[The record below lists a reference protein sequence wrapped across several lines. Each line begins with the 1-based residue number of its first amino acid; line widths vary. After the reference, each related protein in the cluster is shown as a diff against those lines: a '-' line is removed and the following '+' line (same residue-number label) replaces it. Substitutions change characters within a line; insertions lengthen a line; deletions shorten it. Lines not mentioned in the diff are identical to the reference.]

1 MKTKNQKSSRW
12 TSAELEILYAA
23 KRVKWSSKRIAK
35 KLGRSEQAINQKI
48 WKLSKKGLDGF
59 EPYPKAAK
67 KEAKVPVYRAKHHA
81 KPKATESNSRTK
93 DLFIVSATS
102 SLAGGIIGAA
112 LYALLSV

>member
-1 MKTKNQKSSRW
+1 MKTNNQNKRW
-12 TSAELEILYAA
+12 TNEELEVLYAA
-23 KRVKWSSKRIAK
+23 KGIRWSSRRIAK

-67 KEAKVPVYRAKHHA
+67 KEAKVPVYRAKYHA

>member
-1 MKTKNQKSSRW
+1 MKTNNQNKRW
-12 TSAELEILYAA
+12 TNEELDFLHLA
-23 KRVKWSSKRIAK
+23 KDFKLSSNRIAK
-35 KLGRSEQAINQKI
+35 KLGRTERAINKKI
-48 WKLSKKGLDGF
+48 WELSKKGLDGF
-59 EPYPKAAK
+59 EPYPKAVK
-67 KEAKVPVYRAKHHA
+67 KEAEAPVYRAKHYA